1 VRISQVKSAS
11 KDPVQKRIEFIAFA
25 LRASFCIISLP
36 LMGPKFALGVLLGGA
51 VCMANYYMLW
61 RHAASSVTLAA
72 KQGKAFMI
80 KRYILRL
87 AMTGAALYVLI
98 AMLHVDILGLLLGLS
113 IIMFGIMSYAC
124 YTYISA
130 GGD

>member
-1 VRISQVKSAS
+1 VKNTS
-11 KDPVQKRIEFIAFA
+11 KDPVQRRIEFIALA
-25 LRASFCIISLP
+25 LWAAFCIVSLP
-36 LMGPKFALGVLLGGA
+36 LLGFRFALGVLLGGG
-51 VCMANYYMLW
+51 VCLANYHLLW
-61 RHAASSVTLAA
+61 RHAKSSVTLAA

-87 AMTGAALYVLI
+87 TLTGAVLYVLI
-98 AMLHVDILGLLLGLS
+98 AQLHVDTLGLLLGLS
-113 IIMFGIMSYAC
+113 VIMFGVMSYSC